1 MFSIIFIIRT
11 PAGSFFAGKM
21 RAHSAHPG
29 IPSAKAEPAA
39 KSSAGGS
46 LAASRAAKTFSPAAN
61 LDRLAVPQ
69 YTDGELHSKL

>member
-1 MFSIIFIIRT
+1 MFSIIFIICA

-21 RAHSAHPG
+21 REHSAHPG
-29 IPSAKAEPAA
+29 IPGTKAEPAA

-46 LAASRAAKTFSPAAN
+46 LAASRAAKTFSPAVN

-69 YTDGELHSKL
+69 YTDEELHSKL